1 MEKFTRIDVILKRIL
16 KRYGISEELGLLY
29 KLWEDVVGKDISE
42 KIKIC
47 GAKGNEIFVSVES
60 PAYYHHLKLNQN
72 EYLKKIN
79 EYLNKSSED
88 GFKKIKVL
96 KNK

>member
-1 MEKFTRIDVILKRIL
+1 MEKFTKIDVILKRIL
-16 KRYGISEELGLLY
+16 KRYGISEDLDLIY
-29 KLWEDVVGKDISE
+29 KLWEEVVGKEMSE

-47 GAKGNEIFVSVES
+47 GAKGEEIYVSVVS

-79 EYLNKSSED
+79 EYLNKSPED

-96 KNK
+96 K